1 MGHNW
6 KIGCLLTKVYRH
18 ILNMAGESPCNFVRH
33 DDEHK
38 MKLNESICTSLKIL
52 HTSRVGRYDITNDY
66 TVDCI

>member
-1 MGHNW
+1 
-6 KIGCLLTKVYRH
+6 
-18 ILNMAGESPCNFVRH
+18 MAGESPCNFVRH

-52 HTSRVGRYDITNDY
+52 HTSRVYDITNDY